1 MKVLF
6 QLVPPAPRMD
16 DWHPALPAHHSSGLS
31 PSRVA
36 LLLWKKKGRGFP
48 AWAVGLEPPGSTSFW
63 NFYHQSSALPT
74 DVLCSSSGALL
85 SFLLRSIHK
94 TAEGMGSLVA
104 PFLFGSVWN

>member
-36 LLLWKKKGRGFP
+36 LLLWKKKGG
-48 AWAVGLEPPGSTSFW
+48 
-63 NFYHQSSALPT
+63 
-74 DVLCSSSGALL
+74 
-85 SFLLRSIHK
+85 
-94 TAEGMGSLVA
+94 GSLHGLWGLNRLAA
-104 PFLFGSVWN
+104 PATGIFITRAQHSQQMCFAPPVEPYSVFYSDQFIKLQKEWEV